1 MDGSE
6 VEAGAEEERSQRQP
20 RREPRPCPAPSRIQ
34 STRSFF
40 LPRGNLALSLGFT
53 TNCRGSGPK
62 LSVLPPREMQEIL
75 SGTNL
80 YEEENPSESST
91 EGWGKP
97 RYFCHL
103 FLFADAISGVFW
115 LVTPPGWDGA
125 QGIPK
130 AGAGGDSLPWMGHPE
145 LLWSQSLT

>member
-75 SGTNL
+75 SRNNL
-80 YEEENPSESST
+80 CEEENPSSN
-91 EGWGKP
+91 P
-97 RYFCHL
+97 ARR
-103 FLFADAISGVFW
+103 
-115 LVTPPGWDGA
+115 
-125 QGIPK
+125 
-130 AGAGGDSLPWMGHPE
+130 AGGSPDISATFSFLLMPSLGFSG
-145 LLWSQSLT
+145 L